1 MISCLPMEDN
11 KIPQSTGNKVLNV
24 QNFSLLLLI
33 LIEQKGSEEKIEK

>member
-1 MISCLPMEDN
+1 MEDN
-11 KIPQSTGNKVLNV
+11 MIPQSMGNKVLNV